1 MMGGVKTMLAD
12 FEQRTL
18 DLANRLHDM
27 TYAEWGRVQ
36 HLIDKKFSEMKKEAE
51 QQLQL
56 SAVSESDL

>member
-1 MMGGVKTMLAD
+1 MLAD